1 MSKVKG
7 VTIYID
13 GKENNTLVKS
23 GIIQFP
29 QIEKVQKGDLLKDG
43 LTFYEVTLRAFIFN
57 VEKHDYEID
66 MIGYTTVNP
75 FP

>member
-7 VTIYID
+7 VTIYVD
-13 GKENNTLVKS
+13 GKEDNTLVKS
-23 GIIQFP
+23 GIIQIP
-29 QIEKVQKGDLLKDG
+29 QIEKVQIGDLLKDG

-66 MIGYTTVNP
+66 VIGYTMVNP